1 MLVQEI
7 VFEGKASMAYSRK
20 GTQNVRKYRCT
31 SGPRKGRVMASPA
44 SCNKPINIHKSMG
57 MKTTKLKKGQSISTQ
72 SKLTKRSNVA
82 SRRLKTLNKPS
93 RPTVRG
99 RKIR

>member
-1 MLVQEI
+1 MLIIEI
-7 VFEGKASMAYSRK
+7 VEGKASMAWTRK
-20 GTQNVRKYRCT
+20 GSKNVRKYRCT

-44 SCNKPINIHKSMG
+44 SCNKPINIHKSLAL
-57 MKTTKLKKGQSISTQ
+57 KTTKKKKGQSIKFKSKITQ
-72 SKLTKRSNVA
+72 RTNPA
-82 SRRLKTLNKPS
+82 SRRLKTLNTPR

>member
-1 MLVQEI
+1 MLVQDI
-7 VFEGKASMAYSRK
+7 VLEGKASMAWTRK
-20 GTQNVRKYRCT
+20 GTKNVRKYRCT

-57 MKTTKLKKGQSISTQ
+57 LKTTKHKKGQSIKTQ
-72 SKLTKRSNVA
+72 SKITKRSNPA
-82 SRRLKTLNKPS
+82 SRRLKTINTPR